1 MSDDAQ
7 TSKKSSCGVCY
18 TAANNAVR
26 VAAASS
32 RDDFA
37 TLTMQCH
44 HNALLKTHTAK
55 KNRMAAAATTLA
67 RLPTAAAID
76 RHDTIADMM
85 HDRVCP
91 MLSSAL
97 ELGKEK
103 SDRPAAQRAHAVR
116 DICSSLC

>member
-44 HNALLKTHTAK
+44 HNALLKTHTTK
-55 KNRMAAAATTLA
+55 KNHMAAATTLA
-67 RLPTAAAID
+67 RLSTAAALD
-76 RHDTIADMM
+76 RHDTVANMM